1 MSKQPVIENIFL
13 ETKGYRRFEEFCD
26 ACIEYKYIGI
36 CYGSPGVGKTQSAE
50 YYSKHNLILSANPNG
65 YAIED
70 NIHIPTELSNCA
82 TLFYTPIAPLSS
94 LQMLNTLN
102 QDICNFDRVVHA
114 AQTNK
119 RINEQTQ
126 LNQEEREHF
135 IKTLKLSSKN
145 YCKLIII
152 DETER
157 LNLASLEL
165 LRSLYDRK
173 GIAIVFIGMPGLEKR
188 LSRYPQLYSRIGF
201 SHEYKSLSKEEMLF
215 TLEHNWQKL
224 GLILKSNEFSD
235 HEAMASIMRITNGN
249 FRLLNRLFMQIDR
262 LLRLNQLQHITNEV
276 VLAAREC
283 LLIGNT

>member
-1 MSKQPVIENIFL
+1 MSNLPALNVFL

-26 ACIEYKYIGI
+26 ACIKYKYIGI

-50 YYSKHNLILSANPNG
+50 HYSKHNLIMSANPNG
-65 YAIED
+65 YAIE
-70 NIHIPTELSNCA
+70 NNRHIPIELNNCA
-82 TLFYTPIAPLSS
+82 TVFYTPISPLSS

-114 AQTNK
+114 AQANK
-119 RINEQTQ
+119 IINDQTQ
-126 LNQEEREHF
+126 LTQEEKEHF
-135 IKTLKLSSKN
+135 INSLKLSSKN

-173 GIAIVFIGMPGLEKR
+173 GISIIFIGMPGLEKR

-201 SHEYKSLSKEEMLF
+201 SHEYKALSKEEMQF

-224 GLILKSNEFSD
+224 GLNLKADEFAD
-235 HEAMASIMRITNGN
+235 HEAMASIIRITNGN
-249 FRLLNRLFMQIDR
+249 FRLLDRLFMQIDR
-262 LLRLNQLQHITNEV
+262 LLKLNQLQHITNEV
-276 VLAAREC
+276 VFAAREC

>member
-1 MSKQPVIENIFL
+1 MNKKAATDTMFL
-13 ETKGYRRFEEFCD
+13 ETKGYKRFEEFCN

-36 CYGSPGVGKTQSAE
+36 CYGSPGVGKTQSAK
-50 YYSKHNLILSANPNG
+50 YYSRHNLIMSANPNG

-70 NIHIPTELSNCA
+70 NRHISTELNNCVS
-82 TLFYTPIAPLSS
+82 LFYTPISPLSS

-114 AQTNK
+114 AQANTIIK
-119 RINEQTQ
+119 DQTQ
-126 LNQEEREHF
+126 LKQEEKERF
-135 IKTLKLSSKN
+135 IKSLKLSSKD

-173 GIAIVFIGMPGLEKR
+173 EISIIFIGMPGLEKR

-201 SHEYKSLSKEEMLF
+201 SHEYKPLSKEEMLF
-215 TLEHNWQKL
+215 TLKHSWRKL
-224 GLILKSNEFSD
+224 GLNLKANEFAD
-235 HEAMASIMRITNGN
+235 HEAMASIIRIINGN

-276 VLAAREC
+276 VFAAREC

>member
-1 MSKQPVIENIFL
+1 MSNLPALNNVFL

-36 CYGSPGVGKTQSAE
+36 CYGPPGVGKTLSAE
-50 YYSKHNLILSANPNG
+50 HYSKHNLIMSANPDG
-65 YAIED
+65 YAIE
-70 NIHIPTELSNCA
+70 NNRHISTELNNCV
-82 TLFYTPIAPLSS
+82 TLFYTPISPLSS

-114 AQTNK
+114 AQANQI
-119 RINEQTQ
+119 INDQTQ
-126 LNQEEREHF
+126 LTQEEKEHF
-135 IKTLKLSSKN
+135 IKSLKLSSKN

-173 GIAIVFIGMPGLEKR
+173 GISIIFIGMPGLEKR

-201 SHEYKSLSKEEMLF
+201 SHEYKPLSKEEMQF
-215 TLEHNWQKL
+215 TLEHNWRKL
-224 GLILKSNEFSD
+224 GLNLKVDEFAD
-235 HEAMASIMRITNGN
+235 HEAMASIIRITNGN
-249 FRLLNRLFMQIDR
+249 FRLLDRLFMQIDR

-276 VLAAREC
+276 VFAAREC